1 MQIVALLTTNN
12 GCSEKDIRF
21 AKENINFPSLYF
33 YKTIIV
39 ENKTCILFKTTL
51 TDVLEICEATTMDG
65 RYFII

>member
-1 MQIVALLTTNN
+1 MRIVALLTNNN

-39 ENKTCILFKTTL
+39 ENKTYILFKTMSI
-51 TDVLEICEATTMDG
+51 DVLEICEATTMDG